1 MGLAIIEHPS
11 YVSIE
16 VPPRVS
22 MWVCTCMLR
31 MCAHIK
37 CTLHQ
42 WAPGSMALCTWL
54 CVCQWM
60 QLTRKTTLS
69 ITQLTQYVLH
79 GCRQP
84 NHANDHHDYFLL
96 NTASSFLPVC
106 CTWEMSS
113 IATTRYNVRT
123 YVHMYMQTYVH
134 KPDSNPA
141 GQTLCLEAG
150 TCAVWWWLHVVHKP
164 TRLKWIAL
172 LPLLLPQFLQCVI
185 VSRL

>member
-60 QLTRKTTLS
+60 QLTRKTTLT

-84 NHANDHHDYFLL
+84 SHANDHHDYFLV

-113 IATTRYNVRT
+113 IATTRYNVHT
-123 YVHMYMQTYVH
+123 YVCTCKRMYISQTRTLQDRPCALRLAHVQCDGGCMLCTS
-134 KPDSNPA
+134 P
-141 GQTLCLEAG
+141 QTWSG
-150 TCAVWWWLHVVHKP
+150 
-164 TRLKWIAL
+164 
-172 LPLLLPQFLQCVI
+172 
-185 VSRL
+185 